1 MDKIKRLWPLAVG
14 AIVLLVLFEWRPWHV
29 FSSSEKTQPVAE
41 AVVNESPSLEIIKQD
56 IRAQLSA
63 VTYNSVSSE
72 LSARIQ
78 ELPFKEGQSFKEGQ
92 VLVVFDCATQ
102 QAQYQKTKAVLSI
115 AKRNFETN
123 KKLLALGSVGRIE
136 YENSYSEYL
145 KTKAENDELATVL
158 ARCNILAPYSGLIVE
173 QKVRAQQYVQA
184 GQPLLDILDKSSME
198 LEFVAPSI
206 WSPWLTE
213 GYKFEIKL
221 DETGKTYPAKIT
233 RVNGKIDPV
242 SQTIKVAA
250 VIDGEFKE
258 IAPGMSGVLT
268 ITPPEQASK

>member
-115 AKRNFETN
+115 AKRNYDTN

-221 DETGKTYPAKIT
+221 DETGKSYPAKIT

>member
-14 AIVLLVLFEWRPWHV
+14 AIVLLVLFEWRPWHA
-29 FSSSEKTQPVAE
+29 FSGSEKTPPVTE
-41 AVVNESPSLEIIKQD
+41 AVVSEGPLLEIAKQD

-78 ELPFKEGQSFKEGQ
+78 ELPFKEGQAFKVGQ

-102 QAQYQKTKAVLSI
+102 QAQFQKTKAVLSI
-115 AKRNFETN
+115 AKRNYDAN

-221 DETGKTYPAKIT
+221 DETGKSYPAKIT
-233 RVNGKIDPV
+233 RVNAKIDPV

-258 IAPGMSGVLT
+258 ISPGMSGVLT
-268 ITPPEQASK
+268 IAPPEETSK

>member
-1 MDKIKRLWPLAVG
+1 MKRFWPAV
-14 AIVLLVLFEWRPWHV
+14 AVIVFLLVILEWRPWHA
-29 FSSSEKTQPVAE
+29 FSNADKVAPVEVIAKEDAVSEAG
-41 AVVNESPSLEIIKQD
+41 KQD

-63 VTYNSVSSE
+63 VTYNSIASE
-72 LSARIQ
+72 LSAKIS
-78 ELPFKEGQSFKEGQ
+78 ELPFKEGQSFKVGQ

-102 QAQYQKTKAVLSI
+102 QAQFQKTKAVLSI
-115 AKRNFETN
+115 ADRNYQTN

-158 ARCNILAPYSGLIVE
+158 ARCNVLAPYSGMVVE
-173 QKVRAQQYVQA
+173 QKVRTQQYVQA
-184 GQPLLDILDKSSME
+184 GQPLLDILDNSSLE
-198 LEFVAPSI
+198 LEFVAPSK

-221 DETGKTYPAKIT
+221 DETSKSYPAKIT

-250 VIDGEFKE
+250 VIDGDFKE
-258 IAPGMSGVLT
+258 IAPGMSGVLM
-268 ITPPEQASK
+268 ITPPESAAK